1 MHILT
6 TAAAVAV
13 PALIATVTVG
23 HGHHQDFHAMIAK
36 KLELTDGQQAAI
48 HKVMEGHHKTFHEKG
63 KALVAARGAVLQLLI
78 NPEATESQIRDLESL
93 ASAADLAMELEV
105 NQMVKEINPILT
117 DAQRLKAHDLLGEF
131 HAHAKAFMTQIH
143 GGAAISIHTH

>member
-6 TAAAVAV
+6 AAAFAV
-13 PALIATVTVG
+13 PVLIATATVS

-36 KLELTDGQQAAI
+36 RLELTDGQQAAI
-48 HKVMEGHHKTFHEKG
+48 HKVMEGHQKTFHEKG
-63 KALVAARGAVLQLLI
+63 KALVEARGAVLHAVV
-78 NPEATESQIRDLESL
+78 NPEATEGMIRDLEAR

-117 DAQRLKAHDLLGEF
+117 DAQRLKAHELLGEF
-131 HAHAKAFMTQIH
+131 HAHAKAFMAQIH
-143 GGAAISIHTH
+143 GGAAISIHPH